1 MTRGDPLD
9 GDHEVL
15 SYGSDDPPRRP
26 PPLLV
31 ALAAVLAV
39 GLGATLLVR
48 ESRDAAAPDAVA
60 DHAAPRSGPEVIRVA
75 AGSVGRSAIRTDGA
89 FWLSLVNRGDERVV
103 VELAALPGW
112 PSTLTGTR
120 ATPIEPRTW
129 EVLRFSAPVAD
140 CDSPPG
146 EVRVAVL
153 RVVTERGVLERPVPL
168 AEPADDLMRRH
179 HAAVCAHRRS
189 GP

>member
-1 MTRGDPLD
+1 MTRGDPFD

-48 ESRDAAAPDAVA
+48 ESRDASAPDAVA
-60 DHAAPRSGPEVIRVA
+60 EHAAPRSGPEIIQVA
-75 AGSVGRSAIRTDGA
+75 AGKVGRSALRTDDT
-89 FWLSLVNRGDERVV
+89 FWLSLFNRGKEKVV
-103 VELAALPGW
+103 VELASLPGW

-120 ATPIEPRTW
+120 ATAIDPRTW
-129 EVLRFSAPVAD
+129 SVLRFSAPVAN
-140 CDSPPG
+140 CHSLPG
-146 EVRVAVL
+146 EVRVAVV
-153 RVVTERGVLERPVPL
+153 RVATERGVLERPVPL

-179 HAAVCAHRRS
+179 HAAVCAHRR
-189 GP
+189 PDH